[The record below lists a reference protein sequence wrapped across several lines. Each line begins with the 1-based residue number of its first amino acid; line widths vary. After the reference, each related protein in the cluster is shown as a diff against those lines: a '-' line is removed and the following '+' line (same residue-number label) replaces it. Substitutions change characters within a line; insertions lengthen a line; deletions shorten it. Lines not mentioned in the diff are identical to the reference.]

1 MKALDAYEVRE
12 KQRAEERKRGAAVLM
27 KQIEERAAERERQ
40 EELRD
45 QDRRQMLAEIQRMKD
60 EEVELAAKKRVAGK
74 KLLEEVGPARHCY
87 LFIYFYY
94 VHRAP
99 RRFTW

>member
-1 MKALDAYEVRE
+1 
-12 KQRAEERKRGAAVLM
+12 
-27 KQIEERAAERERQ
+27 
-40 EELRD
+40 
-45 QDRRQMLAEIQRMKD
+45 MLAEIQRMKD